1 MNAALPHLAGAFGTA
16 STTNA
21 SVLARLLALQRPL
34 VMGILNVTPD
44 SFSDGGAFLAP
55 DAAVAHAEQ
64 MITEGAD
71 IIDIGGVSPPPFGHS
86 VVGSARK
93 KFRRPELL
101 LPAAGSPARARSRAT
116 TKAPIACLGR
126 PRT

>member
-1 MNAALPHLAGAFGTA
+1 MNAALPHLSDASGTA
-16 STTNA
+16 STANA

-64 MITEGAD
+64 VITEGAD
-71 IIDIGGVSPPPFGHS
+71 IIDIGGEISSPHVKPHA
-86 VVGSARK
+86 GSAQDAM
-93 KFRRPELL
+93 RPL
-101 LPAAGSPARARSRAT
+101 
-116 TKAPIACLGR
+116 
-126 PRT
+126 

>member
-1 MNAALPHLAGAFGTA
+1 MNAALPPLSDASGTA
-16 STTNA
+16 STTNP

-71 IIDIGGVSPPPFGHS
+71 IIDIGGGSSRPFGHL
-86 VVGSARK
+86 VGGSGQDEM
-93 KFRRPELL
+93 RRLPIVF
-101 LPAAGSPARARSRAT
+101 PAAVRP
-116 TKAPIACLGR
+116 GR
-126 PRT
+126 PGFLETPKGTVAGVR